1 MKSKV
6 GDFDEEVREVFLRRL
21 RKELTGVVQGIS
33 EKRRLLVC
41 FQDRCEK
48 YLTSNQ
54 RTVVVVDNIPMD
66 KETEVPT
73 VSVICDG
80 EFD

>member
-1 MKSKV
+1 M
-6 GDFDEEVREVFLRRL
+6 
-21 RKELTGVVQGIS
+21 
-33 EKRRLLVC
+33 

-73 VSVICDG
+73 VSVIRDG